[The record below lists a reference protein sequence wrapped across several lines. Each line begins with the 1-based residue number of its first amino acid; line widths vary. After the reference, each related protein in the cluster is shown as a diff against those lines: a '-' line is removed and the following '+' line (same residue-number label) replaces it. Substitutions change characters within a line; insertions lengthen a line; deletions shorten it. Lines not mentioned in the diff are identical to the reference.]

1 MRRRSHLAITLIALL
16 MVGTS
21 IVSSSPR
28 DSVQAADPLADA
40 KAQQQALENS
50 LSAQR
55 AALADLKARSTALAG
70 KLNAAEAE
78 LASVTAEYIRVNGL
92 LTQVQGQVA
101 EITARLADLRAQIDL
116 LDKQLQAVAVQIRIQ
131 TDELRAREL
140 LLQDHMR
147 SAYER
152 TQTSLLELILS
163 AKSLDSATT
172 QVGYLL
178 TVSDE
183 DNRLAEQIRALRAS
197 LASQE
202 ATLRDG
208 RQALVVARDQADAEA
223 TQLAVRQAELA
234 AMEARLAALKAAA
247 DQKQN
252 QQADALNAALQARG
266 NVARQ
271 IADSQAA
278 FDAATKLVA
287 KLQAEADAR
296 NQAPS
301 AFGFRWA
308 EDTFTVTQEWGPTTF
323 LLEPPYTYKGT
334 YYPHFHGGI
343 DFANG
348 CGTPIRAV
356 GTGTVVASGQ
366 PLWPWDSGY
375 GVVISHGSG
384 VMSWYWHMRA
394 QVIVVPGQ
402 VVSIG
407 QVIGYEG
414 STGNST
420 GCHIHFAINDHG
432 VWENPRLYLP

>member
-1 MRRRSHLAITLIALL
+1 MRRRSHLTITLIALL
-16 MVGTS
+16 MVGAS
-21 IVSSSPR
+21 IVPTSPR
-28 DSVQAADPLADA
+28 DTAQAADPLADA
-40 KAQQQALENS
+40 KAQHQALENS

-70 KLNAAEAE
+70 KLDAAKAA
-78 LASVTAEYIRVNGL
+78 LASVTAEYSRVNGM

-101 EITARLADLRAQIDL
+101 DITARLADLRAQIDL
-116 LDKQLQAVAVQIRIQ
+116 LDQQLQAVAVQIRIQ
-131 TDELRAREL
+131 TDELRTRES
-140 LLQDHMR
+140 LLQDHLR

-152 TQTSLLELILS
+152 SQTSVLELILS
-163 AKSLDSATT
+163 ADSLDSATT

-183 DNRLAEQIRALRAS
+183 DKQLADQIRDLRAS
-197 LASQE
+197 LESKQ

-208 RQALVVARDQADAEA
+208 RQELVAARDEADAEA
-223 TQLAVRQAELA
+223 TQLAARQAELA
-234 AMEARLAALKAAA
+234 AMQARLAALKAAA
-247 DQKQN
+247 DLRKR

-266 NVARQ
+266 NVAKQ
-271 IADSQAA
+271 IADSLKA

-287 KLQAEADAR
+287 ELQAEADAR

-301 AFGFRWA
+301 AFGFRWP
-308 EDTFTVTQEWGPTTF
+308 EDAFTVTQEWGPTTF
-323 LLEPPYTYKGT
+323 LLEPPYTYKGV
-334 YYPHFHGGI
+334 YYAHFHGGI
-343 DFANG
+343 DLANG

-356 GTGTVVASGQ
+356 GNGTVARSGQ

-384 VMSWYWHMRA
+384 VMSWYWHLRA
-394 QVIVVPGQ
+394 QVIVHPGQ
-402 VVSIG
+402 VVSVG

-420 GCHIHFAINDHG
+420 GCHLHFAIIDHG
-432 VWENPRLYLP
+432 VAENPRVYLP